1 MNFID
6 LHPELDGT
14 DYGQIVFN
22 RSTEKLSFTC
32 EGVKV
37 FTGIGYVFTQ
47 AREHLP
53 FSMVPGT
60 YHELYNPDPETGPKR
75 KLYLDKYDFESY
87 FSSKTFTK
95 YPDCDHIIICDWN
108 RKTIDMILAILH
120 GAPEVFRDKKITVI
134 HGDIKSPET
143 IHLMRQLAE
152 EDGKNITT
160 VYFTNIF
167 NVFEREDV
175 QLYKSLS
182 KSDVLL
188 ICDDMDGTQITAH
201 TNTGGKTKRRFR
213 KRSKRR
219 KFTF

>member
-1 MNFID
+1 MSALNF
-6 LHPELDGT
+6 PW
-14 DYGQIVFN
+14 
-22 RSTEKLSFTC
+22 STK
-32 EGVKV
+32 
-37 FTGIGYVFTQ
+37 IW
-47 AREHLP
+47 
-53 FSMVPGT
+53 
-60 YHELYNPDPETGPKR
+60 
-75 KLYLDKYDFESY
+75 
-87 FSSKTFTK
+87 KTFTK

-219 KFTF
+219 KFNF